1 MASVL
6 LFGCGDE
13 TVAAELT
20 NQGHAVRRVKAG
32 TALAAAVGTPPPD
45 VILASPLGAPSAGVA
60 RRLSLEAP
68 ASAVVLVL
76 PSTAAQEAGLAL
88 DAGATDV
95 TIEPLTPASAA
106 VLVIQALREARARAR
121 IRYMQGREARGA
133 ELREVIG
140 QSPAM
145 KGLFEA
151 LARLARRS
159 SGGPAV
165 RILFTG
171 ETGTGKNLLAR
182 VFHFNSNRRDEPF
195 VEVNCAALP
204 GTLVEAEL
212 FGYERGA
219 FTDARTSKAGLFE
232 AAHGGTL
239 FLDEVTCLGMDSQAK
254 LLTALESGRVRRL
267 GSSEDRVVDV
277 QIVAATSL
285 DIPTLVSKG
294 QFRAELYH
302 RLSAFS
308 FSLPPLRERGEDAI
322 VLAAKFAD
330 EIGRSYGLPPK
341 RLSPAS
347 QSAIRAHRWPGN
359 VRELYHAIERAVL
372 GEEGEVIEPKDL
384 RLDSGAAAKI
394 QAGTDGRID
403 VSIPESGL
411 GLEDVERAMI
421 EKSLAMAQGNV
432 SRAAALLK
440 VSRDT
445 LRYRLEKFGIEASA
459 YAPS

>member
-1 MASVL
+1 LASVVL
-6 LFGCGDE
+6 LGCGDAS
-13 TVAAELT
+13 VAAELGK
-20 NQGHAVRRVKAG
+20 QGHSVRTAPLGAPG
-32 TALAAAVGTPPPD
+32 TDSVGSPPPD
-45 VILASPLGAPSAGVA
+45 VVIASPNGIPAAGVA

-68 ASAVVLVL
+68 ASAVVIILA
-76 PSTAAQEAGLAL
+76 PAQAGDASIVL

-95 TIEPLTPASAA
+95 AVEPLTAASAA
-106 VLVIQALREARARAR
+106 VLVTRAVREARARAR

-140 QSPAM
+140 QSATM
-145 KGLFEA
+145 KRLFET

-159 SGGPAV
+159 SAGPAV

-195 VEVNCAALP
+195 VEVNCGALP

-219 FTDARTSKAGLFE
+219 FTDARTSHAGLFE

-239 FLDEVTCLGMDSQAK
+239 FLDEVTCLGMESQAK

-277 QIVAATSL
+277 QVVAATSL

-294 QFRAELYH
+294 QFRSELYH

-308 FSLPPLRERGEDAI
+308 FGLPPLRDRGDDA
-322 VLAAKFAD
+322 VMLAEKFTE
-330 EIGRSYGLPPK
+330 EISRSYGLPPK
-341 RLSPAS
+341 RLGDAAKA
-347 QSAIRAHRWPGN
+347 AIRSYRWPGN
-359 VRELYHAIERAVL
+359 IRELYHAIERAVL
-372 GEEGEVIEPKDL
+372 GEERDVIEPTDL
-384 RLDSGAAAKI
+384 RLDLATAAKV
-394 QAGTDGRID
+394 QAGPNGKID
-403 VSIPESGL
+403 VDIPEAGL
-411 GLEDVERAMI
+411 ALEDVERAMI
-421 EKSLAMAQGNV
+421 EKALRMAQGNV
-432 SRAAALLK
+432 TRAAALLK

-445 LRYRLEKFGIEASA
+445 LRYRLEKFGINPATSG
-459 YAPS
+459 